1 MPSMRWIMRILH
13 VFETMP
19 GGPATYFNEIVPS
32 QIHALGADN
41 VRVIVPDA
49 HVAFLKK
56 IPSSSIATFVR
67 RKRLT
72 SLPALARAVL
82 NEVKVF
88 KPDLVHAHST
98 LAGGIVRVIRAMP
111 GKFPPVV
118 YCPHGWVFD
127 METLGYFRHP
137 ARWAERILSPLADT
151 IVAIS
156 GYEYQQGLKAGIPAK
171 RMVVIENGISS
182 QLPAVTPTEWAD
194 TRTKVLFVGRLDR
207 QKGVDILLRAAAELK
222 DEAVFRVIGAHVTT
236 KNDLTDALPA
246 NVELLG
252 WRSSEDIAGHMA
264 VCDVVAMPSR
274 WEGFGLVALEAM
286 RSRKP
291 VIASA
296 VGGLQ
301 SVVSDEKTGL
311 LFSPGDHKA
320 LAAAIASR
328 SSEDWAQMGAAGY
341 VRFIERYKSERTA
354 EELMQLYRRMVDDW
368 PVEKRRIA

>member
-1 MPSMRWIMRILH
+1 MKILH

-32 QIHALGADN
+32 QIKALGAEN
-41 VRVIVPDA
+41 IRVIVPDA
-49 HVAFLKK
+49 HIGFLKNT
-56 IPSSSIATFVR
+56 PASSIATFVR
-67 RKRLT
+67 RKRST
-72 SLPALARAVL
+72 ALPALARAVL
-82 NEVKVF
+82 HEVRSF
-88 KPDLVHAHST
+88 RPDVVHAHST
-98 LAGGIVRVIRAMP
+98 LAGGIVRTIRAMP

-127 METLGYFRHP
+127 METLGPLRHP
-137 ARWAERILSPLADT
+137 ARWAERILSPLADK

-156 GYEYQQGLKAGIPAK
+156 GYEYEQGLKAGISAE
-171 RMVVIENGISS
+171 RMIVIENGISS
-182 QLPAVTPTEWAD
+182 QLPVATPTEWLD

-207 QKGVDILLRAAAELK
+207 QKGVDILLQAAAELK
-222 DEAVFRVIGAHVTT
+222 DKAVFRVIGAHVTT
-236 KNDLTDALPA
+236 KNDLTQTLPA

-252 WRSSEDIAGHMA
+252 WRSAEDIAGHMA

-301 SVVSDEKTGL
+301 SVVSDGKTGV
-311 LFSPGDHKA
+311 LFPPGDHKA

-328 SSEDWAQMGAAGY
+328 SSEGWAQMGAAGY
-341 VRFIERYKSERTA
+341 ERFMQRYRSERTN
-354 EELMQLYRRMVDDW
+354 EELMQLYHHIVDNWSAESRRF
-368 PVEKRRIA
+368 A

>member
-1 MPSMRWIMRILH
+1 MRILH

-32 QIHALGADN
+32 QISALGADN

-49 HVAFLKK
+49 HVSFLKNT
-56 IPSSSIATFVR
+56 PTSSIATFVR

-72 SLPALARAVL
+72 SLPALARTVF
-82 NEVKVF
+82 NEVKLF
-88 KPDLVHAHST
+88 KPDLIHAHST
-98 LAGGIVRVIRAMP
+98 LAGGIVRVIKAIP

-137 ARWAERILSPLADT
+137 ARWAERILSPLADK

-156 GYEYQQGLKAGIPAK
+156 AYEYEQGLKAGIPAK

-182 QLPAVTPTEWAD
+182 QLPAAVPTEWVD

-207 QKGVDILLRAAAELK
+207 QKGVDILLRAAEELK
-222 DEAVFRVIGAHVTT
+222 TKAVFRVIGAHVTT
-236 KNDLTDALPA
+236 KNDLRNALPD

-301 SVVSDEKTGL
+301 SLVDDGKTGI
-311 LFSPGDHKA
+311 LFPAGDDKA

-328 SSEDWAQMGAAGY
+328 RSEDWTWMGAAGY
-341 VRFIERYKSERTA
+341 VRFMERYRSERTV
-354 EELMQLYRRMVDDW
+354 EELMQLYRRIVGDW
-368 PVEKRRIA
+368 PVEQRRIA